1 MPMLP
6 TSTSPATTPCTHAAA
21 ADCDEISTGAD
32 PSPATRVAP
41 VDALPTVMT
50 AEPDR
55 RAVTSMM
62 PVDATLT
69 GAVPAPRTAAV
80 PAPELATLMTVC
92 AAP

>member
-1 MPMLP
+1 MLSIP
-6 TSTSPATTPCTHAAA
+6 TNPATTPCTHAAA
-21 ADCDEISTGAD
+21 ADWDEISTDAD

-41 VDALPTVMT
+41 ADALPTAMA
-50 AEPDR
+50 AEPER

-80 PAPELATLMTVC
+80 PAPELATLMDAC